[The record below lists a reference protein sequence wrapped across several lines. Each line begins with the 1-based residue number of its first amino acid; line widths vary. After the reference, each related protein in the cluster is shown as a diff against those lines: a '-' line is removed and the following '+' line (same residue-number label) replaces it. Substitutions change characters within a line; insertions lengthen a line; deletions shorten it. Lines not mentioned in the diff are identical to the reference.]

1 VAAAALTHGLPA
13 GEYDRRSDPAT
24 RRSVVVAGSYH
35 PAEPAPVGAFDA
47 VVAVP
52 RGMASAAPVI
62 FFIFLIGGAVTVVDR
77 TGLLRGAVDALARRL
92 AGRESL
98 VIPGV
103 SLLFAAGGFVEGMQE
118 EIIPLVPALLVL
130 GRRFG
135 FDGVTVVGM
144 SLGAALVGGAF
155 SPMNPFIV
163 GIAQK
168 LAELPA
174 LSGAG
179 VRLAVLVVALALW
192 IRGVAR
198 HAVRTR
204 QPPASDPIPVAPPKG
219 VRSGLLVAII
229 LVTLG
234 SFVYGVARLD
244 WGFEEMGAAFFL
256 MGVTAGIVGGLG
268 VEGTVTALIDGFREI
283 AFAGLIVGFARA
295 IFVVLEQGHV
305 IDTIVH
311 GLFTPISGLPVPLA
325 ALGMLPLQAA
335 VHVAVPSTTGQAVLT
350 LPVLVPLSDLL
361 GLSRQVTVMAYQYG
375 AGLCEFVTPT
385 NGALVAILTAAGVRL
400 EDWLRF
406 ATPLVLGLLALA
418 AVAIGTGL
426 VWGI

>member
-1 VAAAALTHGLPA
+1 
-13 GEYDRRSDPAT
+13 
-24 RRSVVVAGSYH
+24 
-35 PAEPAPVGAFDA
+35 
-47 VVAVP
+47 
-52 RGMASAAPVI
+52 M
-62 FFIFLIGGAVTVVDR
+62 
-77 TGLLRGAVDALARRL
+77 
-92 AGRESL
+92 
-98 VIPGV
+98 IPGV
-103 SLLFAAGGFVEGMQE
+103 SLLFAAGGVVEGMQE

-168 LAELPA
+168 LAELPV

-179 VRLAVLVVALALW
+179 VRLAVLAAALALW

-198 HAVRTR
+198 HGARTR
-204 QPPASDPIPVAPPKG
+204 GPPHRSPFSVAPPKG
-219 VRSGLLVAII
+219 VRNGLLVAII
-229 LVTLG
+229 LFTLG
-234 SFVYGVARLD
+234 TFVYGVARLG

-268 VEGTVTALIDGFREI
+268 VEGTVAALIDGFREI

-295 IFVVLEQGHV
+295 IFVVLDQGHV

-311 GLFTPISGLPVPLA
+311 GLFTPISSLPVPLA

-335 VHVAVPSTTGQAVLT
+335 VHVVVPSTTGQAVLT
-350 LPVLVPLSDLL
+350 CPVLVPLSDLL

-418 AVAIGTGL
+418 AAAIGAGL
-426 VWGI
+426 VLGV